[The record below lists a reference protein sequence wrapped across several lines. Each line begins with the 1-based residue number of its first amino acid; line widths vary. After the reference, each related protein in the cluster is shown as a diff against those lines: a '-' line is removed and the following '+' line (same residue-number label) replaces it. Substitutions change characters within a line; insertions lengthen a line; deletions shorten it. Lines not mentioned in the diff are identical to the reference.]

1 MGGRRSILRK
11 VASDICPYLERVRE
25 GRFVC
30 AAQGGKQADPAL
42 NPCLLSHRHR
52 ANACPPYAKAIL
64 RELAQKAY
72 RRASR
77 RRARAGA
84 K

>member
-1 MGGRRSILRK
+1 MGGRSILRK
-11 VASDICPYLERVRE
+11 IASDICPYLERARE
-25 GRFVC
+25 GYFAC
-30 AAQGGKQADPAL
+30 AAQGGKQVDPAL

-77 RRARAGA
+77 RKAKAR
-84 K
+84 